1 MNRKGLIIIVTPTL
15 LLIFVFFWLDM
26 FQQNDAVSDRQTLGS
41 KQENGLKSI
50 LAWTTRHEKILPGTS
65 CPYYNVKLSKVF
77 LQFPDD

>member
-26 FQQNDAVSDRQTLGS
+26 FQQNKVVSDRQIHVT

-50 LAWTTRHEKILPGTS
+50 LAWTTRHEKILPGE
-65 CPYYNVKLSKVF
+65 NKV
-77 LQFPDD
+77 LKCSSGEPQCIWTNDR